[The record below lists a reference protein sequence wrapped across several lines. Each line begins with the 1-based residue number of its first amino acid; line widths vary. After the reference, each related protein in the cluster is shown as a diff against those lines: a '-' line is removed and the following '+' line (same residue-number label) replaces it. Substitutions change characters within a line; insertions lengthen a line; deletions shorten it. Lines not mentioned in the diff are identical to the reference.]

1 MPRAPFAV
9 SDIFK
14 TFFQRKDYITD
25 SLVWQFIFAIFSQR
39 IYADFFQKSAAY

>member
-1 MPRAPFAV
+1 MPHAPFAV
-9 SDIFK
+9 SGIFK

-39 IYADFFQKSAAY
+39 IYADFFQKYAAY